1 MNQRLSLSALLIS
14 ILVGCADTR
23 APGKPVE
30 SSADTPDDVST
41 EVPEDDLDGD
51 GFGRDTDCDDG
62 DAGVFPGQLDLCD
75 GIDNDC
81 DGVVD
86 PVATAY
92 DDTGAHDLTVAYDLF
107 NPDDPAVLRFDS
119 DTTVAMCGDDVLY
132 ARIVVSAASL
142 TLEGAGSEETML
154 DAAGS
159 GSVVSVSNG
168 GLLTVSRIGLAGGD
182 ATRGGGVRG
191 VDSDVRLTNVWVV
204 HNQADQ
210 GGGIAVDD
218 GRLTMVDVDVRFNS
232 ADYAGGVWV
241 DGPAVWVEG
250 GEWSHNDAW
259 ESGGGGW
266 LSADELSL
274 ETLRIADNQADL
286 DAGGLQLF
294 SVGVVSLVDVD
305 VVNNGSWKHGGLSV
319 AARGA
324 LSIVGGEVTGNVG
337 DSGAG
342 IGLWGGAETVI
353 ADTLI
358 AGNQASSQ
366 GGAVYVDYA
375 DYGVLELNNARFE
388 DNTPTDVWFQ
398 GEHLTVDGSGTTRLE
413 SAR

>member
-1 MNQRLSLSALLIS
+1 MSQRLSLSALLIS

-23 APGKPVE
+23 APGKPAE

-191 VDSDVRLTNVWVV
+191 VDSDVRLTDVWVV

>member
-23 APGKPVE
+23 APGKPAE

-191 VDSDVRLTNVWVV
+191 VDSDVRLTDVWVV

>member
-23 APGKPVE
+23 APGKPAE

-107 NPDDPAVLRFDS
+107 NPDDPAVLRFDT

-191 VDSDVRLTNVWVV
+191 VDSDVRLTDVWVV